1 MNDLISDQEA
11 VGRARAGDLASYEV
25 LASRYQQRLQRVAL
39 RFLRNEADAED
50 AVQRAHLLALKHLDQ
65 YAGRSSFFGWMSS
78 ITANEAL
85 TQLRRSRGGA
95 MAGDGAFEHMAS
107 PERDPEQQAIDQDIN
122 VIVSS
127 ALESLP
133 DAYRTVFR
141 LREMESLSTAETGEH
156 LGLTEACVK
165 TRLLRA
171 RTLLRK
177 RLSQKLG
184 HADLPG
190 LYRRKPTLSFQGSA
204 AVSRAN

>member
-25 LASRYQQRLQRVAL
+25 LASRYQRRLHRVAL
-39 RFLRNEADAED
+39 RFLRNQADAED
-50 AVQRAHLLALKHLDQ
+50 AVQRAHLMALRHLDQ

-85 TQLRRSRGGA
+85 TQIRRSRGGV
-95 MAGDGAFEHMAS
+95 MAGDGAFDQMAS
-107 PERDPEQQAIDQDIN
+107 PGRSPEQQAIDRNIG
-122 VIVSS
+122 VILTK
-127 ALESLP
+127 ALDSLP
-133 DAYRTVFR
+133 DTYRTVFQ
-141 LREMESLSTAETGEH
+141 LREMESLSTAETGEQ

-177 RLSQKLG
+177 RLSQRLG
-184 HADLPG
+184 HAGLHGKPPRMLP
-190 LYRRKPTLSFQGSA
+190 A
-204 AVSRAN
+204 

>member
-85 TQLRRSRGGA
+85 THLRRNRGGA